1 MSRIKLFYYIF
12 ISLIL
17 VIFNSGFL
25 FADPQPPKT
34 IKHPKS
40 NCIVT
45 ASGGEYPLYV
55 VKKAGEV
62 IYAPISDGITKA
74 LFSPS
79 GEYIA
84 FFGSEIDWVDIKDKA
99 FSIVVL
105 KCSSGELNGFEKGYP
120 GIDTKWLDNMTIQ
133 YDDTF
138 SGNEITVKIVRK
150 DNNSFHLTEDTQP
163 AD

>member
-1 MSRIKLFYYIF
+1 MKWMLFF

-17 VIFNSGFL
+17 VITRSGFL
-25 FADPQPPKT
+25 CADPQPQKT

-40 NCIVT
+40 NCIVK
-45 ASGGEYPLYV
+45 ASGGEYPFYV
-55 VKKAGEV
+55 VNKYGKV
-62 IYAPISDGITKA
+62 IYSPTSDGITKA

-79 GEYIA
+79 GEYIV
-84 FFGSEIDWVDIKDKA
+84 FFGSEIDWVDIEDKA

-105 KCSSGELNGFEKGYP
+105 KCSSGELKGFEKGYP
-120 GIDTKWLDNMTIQ
+120 GIDTKWLDNMTIK

-138 SGNEITVKIVRK
+138 SGKDITVKIVPK
-150 DNNSFHLTEDTQP
+150 DNNSFHLTEHTQP

>member
-1 MSRIKLFYYIF
+1 MKWPLFF

-17 VIFNSGFL
+17 VITISGFL

-40 NCIVT
+40 NCIVEV
-45 ASGGEYPLYV
+45 SGGEYPSYV
-55 VKKAGEV
+55 VKKDGKA
-62 IYAPISDGITKA
+62 IYSPTSDGIGKA

-84 FFGSEIDWVDIKDKA
+84 FSGSEINWVDIEDKA

-105 KCSSGELNGFEKGYP
+105 KCSSGELKGFEKGYP
-120 GIDTKWLDNMTIQ
+120 GINTKWVDNMILK
-133 YDDTF
+133 YNDTA
-138 SGNEITVKIVRK
+138 SGKEITVKIIPK
-150 DNNSFHLTEDTQP
+150 ASNSFQLTEHTP
-163 AD
+163 PGN